1 MLHNQ
6 WSTNNVIT
14 DLDFKGVR
22 KEGLLKSKWSGELL
36 SSLIDKT
43 ERYPTSSFSHPPK
56 SWDFSLFL
64 AQLAFYSYC
73 CAGLIE
79 ELKQKVDESKTE
91 CAYQLRL
98 KDNQN
103 LEQIKEINKKA
114 RMEKDSLGKNINGL
128 QQEIGNL
135 TKDNEGKLQKVG
147 RSFKRWSLVKS
158 IA

>member
-1 MLHNQ
+1 M
-6 WSTNNVIT
+6 S
-14 DLDFKGVR
+14 
-22 KEGLLKSKWSGELL
+22 
-36 SSLIDKT
+36 
-43 ERYPTSSFSHPPK
+43 PSFSSSQISGIWIH
-56 SWDFSLFL
+56 
-64 AQLAFYSYC
+64 Y

-147 RSFKRWSLVKS
+147 SSFKWWSLVKS